1 MFDQSH
7 STALFLLEILLNHQG
22 PIHISALYLSLQASL
37 CNAHG
42 YVNPYGVAIPVDNI
56 SLAEFIKFLQS
67 FPSLFIIVGN
77 YVYPTSQLDF
87 ENGSHILQQN
97 LPYVDHACG
106 CLIQSGSEVFP
117 ATPVIPA
124 FVDPILRG
132 NTMALLQNYLM
143 TCGSHRYIP
152 LQRLMGCLSYVSP
165 IVRAALPN
173 LKALTVFLRQYPE
186 IFHVKDGMVGLTKPR
201 RNFRQVL
208 QSDTGV
214 GNISAADD
222 STAEAL
228 KIEAVISSSTDFTDA
243 KTITLPASD
252 FSVILVLRRILR
264 QAGENGLHVAL
275 VIKQIIEFPYNV
287 QKLVGLTRF
296 ELHSFVAK
304 YREFFDILPLLID
317 ESPSN
322 AQDKQVD
329 LKTFCKIPKSFCLR
343 INADALH
350 MRSRILDHSSGR
362 GGNGKDASRLKQHVG
377 RVFRVA
383 KSWGIIDL
391 GNHVHVFFDKSIFRN
406 VSDLQKVFQPNEMVH
421 FDAIRAPLR
430 SRAKWRAT
438 RVWKSDD
445 NDILQHVVDPTS
457 KMSSEQTL
465 YNCGVG
471 GVGSSGSGG
480 GGAGSGESGFV
491 SCRSYGLL
499 CLPFLAPPSRCKSK
513 SSVDSAPSLNI
524 SGSTTS
530 ATMKQRRCRSLDR
543 LDAEIASQFNSDG
556 EFPINEDYSGY
567 YLSDEDDLNIEFD
580 PAKATNVNDFL
591 PFLSF
596 DTLKR
601 PIKLLHNTGGLLP
614 DLEFPDSDIS
624 SWAPGDVDSLSVV
637 NGHPD
642 KTTCN
647 ASTQTWF
654 TGVVTSAEFY
664 HGPTCTHEQLQA
676 VKE

>member
-1 MFDQSH
+1 MDESEFGLPAMID
-7 STALFLLEILLNHQG
+7 
-22 PIHISALYLSLQASL
+22 L
-37 CNAHG
+37 CFG
-42 YVNPYGVAIPVDNI
+42 
-56 SLAEFIKFLQS
+56 
-67 FPSLFIIVGN
+67 VGN

-87 ENGSHILQQN
+87 ENGSHALQQN
-97 LPYVDHACG
+97 LPYIDPACA
-106 CLIQSGSEVFP
+106 CVFQSGPEVFP

-124 FVDPILRG
+124 FVDPILRR

-152 LQRLMGCLSYVSP
+152 IQRLMGCLSYVSP
-165 IVRAALPN
+165 VVRAALPN

-186 IFHVKDGMVGLTKPR
+186 VFHIKEGMVGLTRPR
-201 RNFRQVL
+201 RNFRQVF
-208 QSDTGV
+208 QSDTGD
-214 GNISAADD
+214 GNIA
-222 STAEAL
+222 TAEDGTAETL
-228 KIEAVISSSTDFTDA
+228 KMEVVISNSTDFTNA
-243 KTITLPASD
+243 KTLTLPASD
-252 FSVILVLRRILR
+252 LSVILVLRRILR

-296 ELHSFVAK
+296 ELHSFVEK
-304 YREFFDILPLLID
+304 YREFFDILPLQVD
-317 ESPSN
+317 ESSSSGE
-322 AQDKQVD
+322 DKQVD
-329 LKTFCKIPKSFCLR
+329 LKMSCKIPKSFCLR

-350 MRSRILDHSSGR
+350 MRSRILDHSSGQH
-362 GGNGKDASRLKQHVG
+362 GNGRDSSRLKQHVG
-377 RVFRVA
+377 RIFRVA

-406 VSDLQKVFQPNEMVH
+406 ISDLQKVFQPNEMVH

-457 KMSSEQTL
+457 KMSSQQTL

-471 GVGSSGSGG
+471 GIGSS
-480 GGAGSGESGFV
+480 GSGESGFV
-491 SCRSYGLL
+491 SCHSYGLL

-513 SSVDSAPSLNI
+513 SSVDSAPSLNV
-524 SGSTTS
+524 SGSTSS

-543 LDAEIASQFNSDG
+543 LDAEIAAQFHSDG
-556 EFPINEDYSGY
+556 EFPNNEDYSGY
-567 YLSDEDDLNIEFD
+567 YLSDEDDLNIELD
-580 PAKATNVNDFL
+580 PSKVTHEEDFL
-591 PFLSF
+591 PFLAL

-637 NGHPD
+637 NGHPG
-642 KTTCN
+642 KATCN